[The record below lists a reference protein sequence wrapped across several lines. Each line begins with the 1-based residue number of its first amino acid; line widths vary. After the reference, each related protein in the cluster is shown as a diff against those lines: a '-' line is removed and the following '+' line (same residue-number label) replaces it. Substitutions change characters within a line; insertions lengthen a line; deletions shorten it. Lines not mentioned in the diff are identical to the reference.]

1 MNSFRFTMGHKK
13 LWYFFVEC
21 NSLEQISA
29 LKTILMG
36 TNIVKKESFLF
47 KTFTE
52 KINCYSNMN
61 ELKRA
66 RYRRLTWHYLKI
78 FYSCH
83 IIRLKAL
90 YFIQVT
96 DNRLLDIIKNSK
108 GIYKYKAC
116 KFIQTI
122 FKNNF
127 VGIRV
132 LLILWDFFKILQN
145 SSFQIIW
152 GNY

>member
-1 MNSFRFTMGHKK
+1 MLLKIWILLDLRWVIKK

-29 LKTILMG
+29 LKTILMD

-52 KINCYSNMN
+52 KIHCYSNMN
-61 ELKRA
+61 ELTRH
-66 RYRRLTWHYLKI
+66 WLKI
-78 FYSCH
+78 IYSCH

-96 DNRLLDIIKNSK
+96 DSRLLDIIKNSK

-145 SSFQIIW
+145 SSFQIILGKW
-152 GNY
+152 LS

>member
-1 MNSFRFTMGHKK
+1 MLLKIWILLDLRWVIKK

-61 ELKRA
+61 ELQMA
-66 RYRRLTWHYLKI
+66 
-78 FYSCH
+78 
-83 IIRLKAL
+83 
-90 YFIQVT
+90 
-96 DNRLLDIIKNSK
+96 
-108 GIYKYKAC
+108 
-116 KFIQTI
+116 
-122 FKNNF
+122 
-127 VGIRV
+127 
-132 LLILWDFFKILQN
+132 
-145 SSFQIIW
+145 
-152 GNY
+152 